1 MNIKE
6 IKIKEIISKRPWILA
21 VLVFTLVALWMASGL
36 NQDRILTTDTSQIRS
51 DGDSGENLRVEV
63 TTMQAQPITRF
74 VSVNG
79 RTAPARTVT
88 VNAEAEGK
96 VVSIDVAR
104 GQRVKAGAILI
115 RLDLRDRLARVNQAR
130 ASVEEHRT
138 SFEAQSKL
146 KMDGYVS
153 DTQIAETLAKLES
166 ARAELL
172 RAELDLKNQYIRAPF
187 DGLLEERE
195 VEIGDFVRVGDALA
209 TFVDISKL
217 KVAGTL
223 AERELAHIQSGDRA
237 QATLVTGQTID
248 GTISYLSLVAD
259 ESTRTFAIELE
270 ILNEDGNLP
279 AGVTAEMRLNGG
291 DAMAQKLSPAILSLD
306 PDGTLGVFV
315 IDELQRAK
323 FVPVKIERSETN
335 GIWVSGLPG
344 IANVIT
350 LGQGYV
356 NNGQRVEPVY
366 QKSTTTVAAKKL

>member
-1 MNIKE
+1 MN
-6 IKIKEIISKRPWILA
+6 IKEIISKRPWILA
-21 VLVFTLVALWMASGL
+21 VLVFTLAALWMASGL

-51 DGDSGENLRVEV
+51 DGDFGENLRVEV

-88 VNAEAEGK
+88 VSAEAEGK

-335 GIWVSGLPG
+335 GIWVSGLPD

-356 NNGQRVEPVY
+356 NNGQRVEPAY

>member
-6 IKIKEIISKRPWILA
+6 IKIKEIISKHPWILA

-130 ASVEEHRT
+130 ASVAEHRT

-195 VEIGDFVRVGDALA
+195 VEIGDFVRIGDALA